1 MNANSTK
8 TILQFVKAN
17 WKWLFVAFKNGRQE
31 SFRDIFLKKRPKG
44 EKANVSKRA
53 CRYEFWGFFVISV
66 IGWFVLFP
74 LLGKIE
80 TLLMADMLNDWRSMG
95 PMGSEMASKWSS
107 KSISALICFFVFTI
121 PFIRVSIRRLH
132 DIGKS
137 GILVIAS
144 VIIATVSVLCS
155 TCVNITLGGLLGLAV
170 FLLQLWLFWLATQ
183 KGDEGANVY
192 GDPPV
197 GASEERVDMP
207 SKWRIVTVVGVGVVF
222 VLFGLLLSK
231 IGVNPA
237 AQNDV
242 KQHQEFKVPKLE
254 GLFGRKLGEEV
265 PISDNEIVLPNGMRF
280 LQYEPEKKFLD
291 FDFYAVHVLPNSR
304 RTSHIIASKSFTD
317 TTAAE
322 ECFNNVCQLLEKKF
336 DNEMSDYTYLA
347 KAAIENNGEAGTAI
361 VKAATMK
368 FFSTSLIE
376 VDWKVKVDWKQNA
389 EYQII
394 IDAMDLSL
402 VYIAEQEKN
411 EFEVKQNGKR
421 ASEALDAL

>member
-8 TILQFVKAN
+8 TILQFAKAN

-53 CRYEFWGFFVISV
+53 CRYEFWGFFVLSV
-66 IGWFVLFP
+66 IGWLVLFP

-107 KSISALICFFVFTI
+107 KSISALICFCVFTL

-137 GILVIAS
+137 GVLVI
-144 VIIATVSVLCS
+144 VVLIMATVSVLCL
-155 TCVNITLGGLLGLAV
+155 TCVNIMLGGLFGWGT

-183 KGDEGANVY
+183 KGDVNTNAY

-197 GASEERVDMP
+197 GASEDQIDM
-207 SKWRIVTVVGVGVVF
+207 SRKWRIVTVVSVGVVYA
-222 VLFGLLLSK
+222 LFSFLLSN
-231 IGVNPA
+231 IAVNPA
-237 AQNDV
+237 VQKDV
-242 KQHQEFKVPKLE
+242 KQHQKLKVPKFE
-254 GLFGRKLGEEV
+254 GIFGRVLGEEV
-265 PISDNEIVLPNGMRF
+265 PISNNEMTLPNGMRL

-291 FDFYAVHVLPNSR
+291 FDIYVVHVLPKSR
-304 RTSHIIASKSFTD
+304 KTSHIIAYKNFEDS
-317 TTAAE
+317 TAAN
-322 ECFNNVCQLLEKKF
+322 ECFINVCQLLEKKF
-336 DNEMSDYTYLA
+336 DHKMRDLTSLINNTGDGTRII
-347 KAAIENNGEAGTAI
+347 KATSMN
-361 VKAATMK
+361 
-368 FFSTSLIE
+368 FPFSTSLIE
-376 VDWKVKVDWKQNA
+376 VDWKVENGKYV
-389 EYQII
+389 IL

-402 VYIAEQEKN
+402 MNLAEKEKN
-411 EFEVKQNGKR
+411 VFEKEQKEKR
-421 ASEALDAL
+421 SSEALDAL